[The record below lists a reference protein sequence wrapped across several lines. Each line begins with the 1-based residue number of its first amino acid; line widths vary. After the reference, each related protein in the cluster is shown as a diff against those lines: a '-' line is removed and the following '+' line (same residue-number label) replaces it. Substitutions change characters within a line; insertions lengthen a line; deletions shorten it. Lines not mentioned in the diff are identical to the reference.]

1 MNITSI
7 VRLCLALL
15 CCLPPD
21 CIFANDDLLII
32 RDGDLPILITAP
44 HGGRLELQD
53 VPVRTGD
60 GLKKGPSG
68 FFAGRDTGTE
78 ELAVRVVELLDQQ
91 LPGSPSCV
99 ISRVHRKYVDFNRPP
114 EIAVEH
120 SKAREVYDS
129 FHHAARS
136 SVNRIRMT
144 HSRGLLVDIH
154 GQGSSAATAYRGTSN
169 GVTVEQLRRSFGE
182 AAHTGEQSLMGLL
195 AGKGW
200 KVHPDPGT
208 GREQAG
214 FTGGFIVR
222 TYGSSRADGIDAIQL
237 ELGIDYRRAEAREK
251 SAEVLAGAIIE
262 WGRRYLALTPETDS
276 SGTQAD
282 NCRQITAGPDRT
294 CDSCRPVIRHHCQN
308 SRICRGPRLISDGT
322 PPDFHP
328 RSLSL
333 QVPFNQQQITVPKC
347 GGIEQLITLLPSQFP
362 VLWQK
367 EGCHARRQNAHSCC
381 PRHPVTPRVFSR
393 DIQLVVMMSVFDRTD
408 LQATF
413 CQQFDQFTDQRG
425 FARVLFPDNVNSRG
439 TGHHSSS

>member
-182 AAHTGEQSLMGLL
+182 AAHTGEHSLMGLL

-276 SGTQAD
+276 SGTQAE
-282 NCRQITAGPDRT
+282 N
-294 CDSCRPVIRHHCQN
+294 
-308 SRICRGPRLISDGT
+308 
-322 PPDFHP
+322 
-328 RSLSL
+328 
-333 QVPFNQQQITVPKC
+333 
-347 GGIEQLITLLPSQFP
+347 
-362 VLWQK
+362 
-367 EGCHARRQNAHSCC
+367 
-381 PRHPVTPRVFSR
+381 
-393 DIQLVVMMSVFDRTD
+393 
-408 LQATF
+408 
-413 CQQFDQFTDQRG
+413 
-425 FARVLFPDNVNSRG
+425 
-439 TGHHSSS
+439 